1 MLHLYVSLRC
11 DLISLQ
17 TVDLSLPIVSAIAVL
32 VEPLVIVI
40 PVRIIRLSSSV
51 KCENEFKDVI
61 VVPTF
66 PVAVLSELYY

>member
-1 MLHLYVSLRC
+1 MLHLYVSLRR

-32 VEPLVIVI
+32 VEPLVI

-51 KCENEFKDVI
+51 KCENEFKDAI

>member
-17 TVDLSLPIVSAIAVL
+17 TVDLSLPIVSAMAVL
-32 VEPLVIVI
+32 VEPLVI
-40 PVRIIRLSSSV
+40 PVGIIRLSSSV

-66 PVAVLSELYY
+66 PVAVLSKLYY

>member
-17 TVDLSLPIVSAIAVL
+17 TVDLSLPIVSAIGVL
-32 VEPLVIVI
+32 VEPLVI
-40 PVRIIRLSSSV
+40 PVRIIRLSSRV

-61 VVPTF
+61 VLPTF

>member
-1 MLHLYVSLRC
+1 MLHLYVNLRC

-17 TVDLSLPIVSAIAVL
+17 TVDLSLPIAVL
-32 VEPLVIVI
+32 VEPLVIQ
-40 PVRIIRLSSSV
+40 VRIIRLSSSV

>member
-1 MLHLYVSLRC
+1 MLHLYVSLRR

-32 VEPLVIVI
+32 VEPLLI

>member
-17 TVDLSLPIVSAIAVL
+17 TVDLSLPIVLAIAVL
-32 VEPLVIVI
+32 VEPLVI
-40 PVRIIRLSSSV
+40 PVRIIRLSSRV

-61 VVPTF
+61 VLPTF